1 MEQSIKELRSSLAT
15 LTLTRQGTNA
25 DLTELVR
32 ARTELDCIVSDLRI
46 ASDRAG
52 GKHEEL
58 EGELALIQQQIAEK
72 EAALAELRPEW
83 EEHRARENEE
93 KRRME
98 EARARLDAL
107 YSKQG
112 RLNRFRTRAERDRF
126 LRQEIA
132 GLEAYRTTQTQALD
146 TVRNALEQT
155 RGAVTDVEERL
166 EAIQGRA
173 EDGRNRFKELGE
185 NIARLRDEHAEMSE
199 RRKELWR
206 EETKLKSMVDS
217 EADELRQAERTLASM
232 MDKVREHELMGL
244 SSSTLNLHITY

>member
-1 MEQSIKELRSSLAT
+1 MFMSYQNLETSIKELRTSIGT

-32 ARTELDCIVSDLRI
+32 ARTELECIVADLRV
-46 ASDRAG
+46 ASERAG

-58 EGELALIQQQIAEK
+58 EAELAIIQQQISEK
-72 EAALAELRPEW
+72 EAALTELRPEW
-83 EEHRARENEE
+83 EQHRARENEE

-112 RLNRFRTRAERDRF
+112 RLNRFRTKAERDRF
-126 LRQEIA
+126 LRQELA
-132 GLEAYRTTQTQALD
+132 GLETYRTTQTQALD
-146 TVRNALEQT
+146 AARNALEQT

-173 EDGRNRFKELGE
+173 EDGRNRAKELGE
-185 NIARLRDEHAEMSE
+185 NIVRLRDEHAEMSE

-206 EETKLKSMVDS
+206 EETKLKSLVDN

-232 MDKVREHELMGL
+232 MDKVSEQMHRIVFLA
-244 SSSTLNLHITY
+244 